1 MASPDGLRL
10 FLGNRLPGEVLDNI
24 FSFGFHLWLATP
36 HNAFYQVYY
45 HNGKDGRDGYHMYR
59 LWTTVRLVWAW
70 RILSPYTR
78 NRVNYEEY
86 LHSIVGNRKLR
97 VRHNARPVV
106 CGLCDYRDN
115 DFHWTIAPD
124 GEWALA
130 QRVDCFP
137 WGPFLYLDFESG
149 EWRTTKQERP
159 DSRLRFYSGVT
170 RMLGAT
176 GQFLDWEIP
185 SLSG

>member
-10 FLGNRLPGEVLDNI
+10 FLGNRLPGEVLDII

-45 HNGKDGRDGYHMYR
+45 HNGKDGRDGCHMYR
-59 LWTTVRLVWAW
+59 MWTTVRVV
-70 RILSPYTR
+70 RDVLSPYAKKL
-78 NRVNYEEY
+78 VNYEAY
-86 LHSIVGNRKLR
+86 YHSIARNRKLIMR
-97 VRHNARPVV
+97 YEARPVV

-130 QRVDCFP
+130 QHVDCFP
-137 WGPFLYLDFESG
+137 YSPFLYLDFESG
-149 EWRTTKQERP
+149 EWLTTKQERP

-170 RMLGAT
+170 RVLGAT

-185 SLSG
+185 TPR